1 MGRPYK
7 CPYCQESESVG
18 KGVRKTK
25 TMGDRRIRLCKGC
38 GRKFTPKNQKAASD
52 ENVAA
57 EPGHGG
63 GAAVP
68 AVSLPGSEGGT
79 QAAPGENPAAP
90 STPVPESRSN
100 EPAA

>member
-7 CPYCQESESVG
+7 CPYCQQSESVG

-63 GAAVP
+63 GTAVH
-68 AVSLPGSEGGT
+68 ATTLPVGEGGS
-79 QAAPGENPAAP
+79 QVAPGENPVAP
-90 STPVPESRSN
+90 VQESKSN